1 MIELSEKLN
10 RRDYMTEN
18 ESGYGSRIISR
29 DVQSQK
35 IRLANTRADYSPAIG
50 LHFLNS
56 ARNFA

>member
-1 MIELSEKLN
+1 MIELSENLN

-35 IRLANTRADYSPAIG
+35 ICLASNRADYSSAIG

-56 ARNFA
+56 ARSFA